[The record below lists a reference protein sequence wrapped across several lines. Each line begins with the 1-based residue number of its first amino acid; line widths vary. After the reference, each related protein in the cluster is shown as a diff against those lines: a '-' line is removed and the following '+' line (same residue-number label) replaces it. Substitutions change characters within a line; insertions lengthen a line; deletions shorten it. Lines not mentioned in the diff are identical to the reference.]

1 MSKLALACSILF
13 AIVAGQAG
21 GATAGPM
28 TLKDC
33 VAAAVEHSPQLSS
46 GRHMSAAY
54 AQAIKKTRATTLPY
68 FSSQLQAYEING
80 NPATQWFPLGI
91 FQPENGAPGQ
101 QNRTAHWGAVGI
113 EEIGVTYPL
122 IFEGSFL
129 GMNDVPAVAA
139 ARAQMTEQEAA
150 NLIAEQKV
158 ILDVVTDYVY
168 AATYLKESQLEQQIV
183 DLESKQLE
191 IVQEQVRLGLKLPQ
205 QEAITRAQ
213 IEAATSVRK
222 SADENARNFMVTL
235 AMLMGSSKGDQKIEL
250 AGELP
255 SLAELPPL
263 ERFLDQVMPGHPAL
277 RVQSAKVEVAKQQLR
292 VDEANFWPTANF
304 NTNLTAAQDLEYFN
318 GNNQHPRP
326 TAFMSYLTVNVP
338 LYDFGQRRAAISES
352 KETVLSQQDAVKQA
366 ELDIRTSISQAYNDV
381 HQDDEILAGL
391 KGNVV
396 VADQALELAE
406 AEHDEGQI
414 DQLALVS
421 AQLTALQQKAVT
433 EIAELPERLKYAEL
447 QNLSAGTWHWA
458 P

>member
-1 MSKLALACSILF
+1 MSRLALACSMLL
-13 AIVAGQAG
+13 AIVAGRAG
-21 GATAGPM
+21 GAQAGAM

-33 VAAAVEHSPQLSS
+33 VVAAIEHSPQLSS

-54 AQAIKKTRATTLPY
+54 AEAIKKTKATTLPY

-122 IFEGSFL
+122 FFEGSVL
-129 GMNDVPAVAA
+129 GLNDVPAVAA
-139 ARAQMTEQEAA
+139 ARAQMSGQDAM

-158 ILDVVTDYVY
+158 ILDVVTDYLY
-168 AATYLKESQLEQQIV
+168 ATAYRGESQAQRQIV
-183 DLESKQLE
+183 ELESRQLE

-205 QEAITRAQ
+205 QVEIMKSQ
-213 IEAATSVRK
+213 IEAAKRVRD
-222 SADENARNFMVTL
+222 SADENAQNFKIML
-235 AMLMGSSKGDQKIEL
+235 ATLMGSKSDQAIEL
-250 AGELP
+250 GAEMP
-255 SLAELPPL
+255 PLAALPPL
-263 ERFLDQVMPGHPAL
+263 GQFLDQVMPGHPAL
-277 RVQSAKVEVAKQQLR
+277 RIQDSKVEVARQQLR

-338 LYDFGQRRAAISES
+338 LYDFGQRRAAISQS
-352 KETVLSQQDAVKQA
+352 RETVLSQQDAVKQA

-381 HQDDEILAGL
+381 HQDEEILAGL
-391 KGNVV
+391 RGNIV
-396 VADQALELAE
+396 VADQALQLAE
-406 AEHDEGQI
+406 AQHDEGQI
-414 DQLALVS
+414 DQLALIT
-421 AQLTALQQKAVT
+421 AQLTGVQQKAVT